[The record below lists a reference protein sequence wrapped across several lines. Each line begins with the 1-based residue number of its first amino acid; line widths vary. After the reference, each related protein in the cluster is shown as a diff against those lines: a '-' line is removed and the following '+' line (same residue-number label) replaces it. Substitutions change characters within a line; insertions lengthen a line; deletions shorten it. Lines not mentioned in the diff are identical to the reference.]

1 MSVVVTKKRSEQ
13 AFDRPAGQTNLC
25 LGIVRIAMCHHVE
38 DWDDL
43 SEEERAAI
51 RDEHDDAEGAVIAEA
66 S

>member
-1 MSVVVTKKRSEQ
+1 
-13 AFDRPAGQTNLC
+13 
-25 LGIVRIAMCHHVE
+25 MCHHVE